1 MPGIKCIL
9 IDENHPRFHMKTQK
23 LLGLTIATWPLTSLV
38 WRSSVFTTVC
48 LLCWKKINCSS
59 LPPSH
64 YKCLLM
70 RGTGSTG
77 YFCIYNLFSCAVNL
91 KLVSKNTLKQTT
103 KHLFFFSPK
112 QKQNLTFIAH
122 NPANAPLPHTSQ
134 ITSQNTRLS
143 FYPHFHLQGQSA
155 NFAPIAEGPW
165 GYSSTISIVTMKTM
179 PAYSESRLND
189 FPSRKDFP
197 APRDRCGLS

>member
-1 MPGIKCIL
+1 MRVYGVLLYLQSVQLCCEPKTGLKK
-9 IDENHPRFHMKTQK
+9 HPKANNKT
-23 LLGLTIATWPLTSLV
+23 PL
-38 WRSSVFTTVC
+38 
-48 LLCWKKINCSS
+48 
-59 LPPSH
+59 
-64 YKCLLM
+64 
-70 RGTGSTG
+70 
-77 YFCIYNLFSCAVNL
+77 
-91 KLVSKNTLKQTT
+91 
-103 KHLFFFSPK
+103 FFSPK
-112 QKQNLTFIAH
+112 QKQSLTFIAH

-165 GYSSTISIVTMKTM
+165 GYSSTVSIVTMNTM